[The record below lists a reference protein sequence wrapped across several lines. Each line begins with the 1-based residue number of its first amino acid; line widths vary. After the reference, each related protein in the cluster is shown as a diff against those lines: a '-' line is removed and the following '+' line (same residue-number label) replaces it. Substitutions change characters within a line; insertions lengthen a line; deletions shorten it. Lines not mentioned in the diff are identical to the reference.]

1 MCQANK
7 RTGSGAAL
15 AELLAIRLSEQ
26 TTLVKSLVMRAS
38 VVSGK
43 WIGAARLSGTAL
55 RALVES
61 GKSTPHFPLPTSYF
75 PLSALRPLLL
85 AIIFFYT
92 PASFAERADRD
103 KPIHLEADQVLID
116 DAQQISTFTGNV
128 KLTQGTML
136 IRGDKIVVT
145 QDKEGFKHGTAYGN
159 TASFR
164 QKREGLD
171 EYVDGYGE
179 RIEYDT
185 RAETVDFYVQARLKR
200 ELDEVRGEHIT
211 YSQKTEI
218 FQVNRSGASPE
229 NEPPKRV
236 RAILQPKP
244 KQGAASPSAP
254 DTLPIKPSET
264 LLPAD

>member
-1 MCQANK
+1 MYPAKNK
-7 RTGSGAAL
+7 FLLAAL
-15 AELLAIRLSEQ
+15 
-26 TTLVKSLVMRAS
+26 
-38 VVSGK
+38 
-43 WIGAARLSGTAL
+43 
-55 RALVES
+55 
-61 GKSTPHFPLPTSYF
+61 
-75 PLSALRPLLL
+75 LLL
-85 AIIFFYT
+85 CV
-92 PASFAERADRD
+92 PACFAERADRD
-103 KPIHLEADQVLID
+103 KPLHLEADQVLVD

-128 KLTQGTML
+128 KLTQGTMV
-136 IRGDKIVVT
+136 IRGDKIVVV

-185 RAETVDFYVQARLKR
+185 RAETVDFYVRARLKR

-218 FQVNRSGASPE
+218 FHVNSSGVNPE

-244 KQGAASPSAP
+244 KQGATPPSAP
-254 DTLPIKPSET
+254 DTLPIKSSET
-264 LLPAD
+264 LPPAD

>member
-1 MCQANK
+1 MCPKNK
-7 RTGSGAAL
+7 KTESGSAL
-15 AELLAIRLSEQ
+15 
-26 TTLVKSLVMRAS
+26 RAS
-38 VVSGK
+38 VG
-43 WIGAARLSGTAL
+43 
-55 RALVES
+55 S
-61 GKSTPHFPLPTSYF
+61 GKSTHHS

-92 PASFAERADRD
+92 PTSFAERADRD
-103 KPIHLEADQVLID
+103 KPMYLESDQMLVD

-128 KLTQGTML
+128 NLTQGTML
-136 IRGDKIVVT
+136 IRGDKIVVV

-185 RAETVDFYVQARLKR
+185 RAETVDFYVRARLKR

-218 FQVNRSGASPE
+218 FHVNSGASQE
-229 NEPPKRV
+229 KGAPKRV

-244 KQGAASPSAP
+244 KQGATPPSAP
-254 DTLPIKPSET
+254 DTLPIKSSET
-264 LLPAD
+264 LPPAD

>member
-1 MCQANK
+1 MYPAKNK
-7 RTGSGAAL
+7 F
-15 AELLAIRLSEQ
+15 LLAF
-26 TTLVKSLVMRAS
+26 M
-38 VVSGK
+38 
-43 WIGAARLSGTAL
+43 
-55 RALVES
+55 
-61 GKSTPHFPLPTSYF
+61 
-75 PLSALRPLLL
+75 LLL
-85 AIIFFYT
+85 CA
-92 PASFAERADRD
+92 PACFAERADRD
-103 KPIHLEADQVLID
+103 KPLHLEADQMLVD

-128 KLTQGTML
+128 NLTQGTMV
-136 IRGDKIVVT
+136 IRGDKIVVV

-185 RAETVDFYVQARLKR
+185 RAETVDFYVRARLKR

-218 FQVNRSGASPE
+218 FHVNSSGVTPA

-244 KQGAASPSAP
+244 KQGATPPSAP

-264 LLPAD
+264 LPSAD